1 MRNSYTTDTLN
12 LLPDISAA
20 DSTSL
25 LLVFSHYIIHYTLY
39 TIHQIMSMDN
49 TKSQFVGATDSY
61 NLFFNSYTPP
71 FHSPGPHFW
80 LDPDAA
86 LDMMH

>member
-1 MRNSYTTDTLN
+1 
-12 LLPDISAA
+12 
-20 DSTSL
+20 
-25 LLVFSHYIIHYTLY
+25 
-39 TIHQIMSMDN
+39 MSMDN